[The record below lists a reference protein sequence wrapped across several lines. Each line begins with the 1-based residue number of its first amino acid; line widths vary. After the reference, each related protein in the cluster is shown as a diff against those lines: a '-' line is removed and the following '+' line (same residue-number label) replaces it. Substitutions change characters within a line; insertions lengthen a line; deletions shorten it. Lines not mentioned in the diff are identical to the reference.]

1 MTSLN
6 QNIPQQPLVDLI
18 HSKMKQNGWTLT
30 DISKQLGVSYIYMAS
45 LSNGARKISG
55 LGIEKQRVLAK
66 LLDISMLEFFLMCGL
81 LRKEDLNS
89 NK

>member
-1 MTSLN
+1 MTSLS
-6 QNIPQQPLVDLI
+6 QNVPQQPLVVLI
-18 HSKMKQNGWTLT
+18 HSKMKLHGWTLADVAT
-30 DISKQLGVSYIYMAS
+30 QLGVSYIYAAS

-66 LLDISMLEFFLMCGL
+66 LLDISMVDFFVLCGL
-81 LRKEDLNS
+81 LRPEDLHS